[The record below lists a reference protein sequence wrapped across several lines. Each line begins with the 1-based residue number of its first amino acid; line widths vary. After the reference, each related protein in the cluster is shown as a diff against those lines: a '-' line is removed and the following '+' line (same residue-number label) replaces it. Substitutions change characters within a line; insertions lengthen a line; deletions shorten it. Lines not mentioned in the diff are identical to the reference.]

1 MKGLSLWYGIILFL
15 LVAVVYL
22 FASGRKKNIKQ
33 PANDTKGKYKLAA
46 IPDLSD
52 FVLPKKI
59 FTVPNKELSVAAPS
73 IRIAKE
79 KPTVDIEK
87 LRKNNLPVV
96 AEPLP
101 KLDKDTVLIKNTQ
114 VVSPKIDRSVALV
127 GTKKVDDDAMV
138 RAAKIEYSKL
148 NKEKRMQ

>member
-46 IPDLSD
+46 FPDISD
-52 FVLPKKI
+52 LVLPKI
-59 FTVPNKELSVAAPS
+59 FTVPKKELSVANLP
-73 IRIAKE
+73 IRIANE
-79 KPTVDIEK
+79 KPTVTDK
-87 LRKNNLPVV
+87 PRVDNRAVV

-101 KLDKDTVLIKNTQ
+101 RLKDDTVLIKNTDVD
-114 VVSPKIDRSVALV
+114 VVLPKIERSVAPI
-127 GTKKVDDDAMV
+127 GTKIDGGAMV
-138 RAAKIEYSKL
+138 DAARLEYNKL
-148 NKEKRMQ
+148 KKEIRLQ

>member
-52 FVLPKKI
+52 LVLPKKI
-59 FTVPNKELSVAAPS
+59 FTVPKKELSVANLP
-73 IRIAKE
+73 IRIANE
-79 KPTVDIEK
+79 KPTVTDK
-87 LRKNNLPVV
+87 LRVDNRAVV

-101 KLDKDTVLIKNTQ
+101 RLKDDTVLIKNTD
-114 VVSPKIDRSVALV
+114 VVLPKIERSVAPI
-127 GTKKVDDDAMV
+127 GTKIDGGAMV
-138 RAAKIEYSKL
+138 DAARLEYNKL
-148 NKEKRMQ
+148 KKEIRLQ

>member
-15 LVAVVYL
+15 LVTVVYL
-22 FASGRKKNIKQ
+22 FASGRKKNVKQ

-46 IPDLSD
+46 FPDL
-52 FVLPKKI
+52 VLPKKI

-148 NKEKRMQ
+148 NKERRMQ

>member
-1 MKGLSLWYGIILFL
+1 M
-15 LVAVVYL
+15 
-22 FASGRKKNIKQ
+22 
-33 PANDTKGKYKLAA
+33 
-46 IPDLSD
+46 
-52 FVLPKKI
+52 
-59 FTVPNKELSVAAPS
+59 
-73 IRIAKE
+73 
-79 KPTVDIEK
+79 
-87 LRKNNLPVV
+87 V

-148 NKEKRMQ
+148 NKERRMQ

>member
-52 FVLPKKI
+52 LILPKKI

-101 KLDKDTVLIKNTQ
+101 KLDKDTVLLKNTQ

-148 NKEKRMQ
+148 NKERRMQ

>member
-46 IPDLSD
+46 FPDISD
-52 FVLPKKI
+52 LVLPKKI
-59 FTVPNKELSVAAPS
+59 FTVPKKDISVAKPP
-73 IRIAKE
+73 IHIAND
-79 KPTVDIEK
+79 KPVVTDKPRVDN
-87 LRKNNLPVV
+87 RAVV

-101 KLDKDTVLIKNTQ
+101 RLKDDTVLIKNTD
-114 VVSPKIDRSVALV
+114 VVLPKIERSVAPI
-127 GTKKVDDDAMV
+127 GTKIDGGAMV
-138 RAAKIEYSKL
+138 DAARLEYNKL
-148 NKEKRMQ
+148 KKEIRLQ

>member
-33 PANDTKGKYKLAA
+33 PANDTKGTYKLAA

-52 FVLPKKI
+52 LVLPKKI

-148 NKEKRMQ
+148 NKERRMQ

>member
-46 IPDLSD
+46 FPDFSD
-52 FVLPKKI
+52 LVLPKKI
-59 FTVPNKELSVAAPS
+59 FTVPKKELSVANLP
-73 IRIAKE
+73 IRIANE

-96 AEPLP
+96 VEPLP
-101 KLDKDTVLIKNTQ
+101 KLEKDTILIKNTD
-114 VVSPKIDRSVALV
+114 VVLPKIERSVAPI
-127 GTKKVDDDAMV
+127 GTKIDGGAMV
-138 RAAKIEYSKL
+138 DAARLEYNKL
-148 NKEKRMQ
+148 KKEIRLQ

>member
-52 FVLPKKI
+52 LVLPKKI

-101 KLDKDTVLIKNTQ
+101 RLKDDTVLIKNTD
-114 VVSPKIDRSVALV
+114 VVLPKIERSVAPI
-127 GTKKVDDDAMV
+127 GTKIDGGAMV
-138 RAAKIEYSKL
+138 DAARLEYNKL
-148 NKEKRMQ
+148 KKEIRLQ

>member
-46 IPDLSD
+46 FPDFSD
-52 FVLPKKI
+52 LVLPKI
-59 FTVPNKELSVAAPS
+59 FTVPKKELSVANLP
-73 IRIAKE
+73 IRIANE
-79 KPTVDIEK
+79 KPAVTDKPRVDN
-87 LRKNNLPVV
+87 RAVV

-101 KLDKDTVLIKNTQ
+101 RLKDDTVLIKNTD
-114 VVSPKIDRSVALV
+114 VVLPQIERSVAPI
-127 GTKKVDDDAMV
+127 GTKIDGGAMV
-138 RAAKIEYSKL
+138 DAARLEYNKL
-148 NKEKRMQ
+148 KKEIRLQ

>member
-46 IPDLSD
+46 FPDFSD
-52 FVLPKKI
+52 LVLPKI
-59 FTVPNKELSVAAPS
+59 FTVPKKELSVANLP
-73 IRIAKE
+73 IRIANE
-79 KPTVDIEK
+79 KPTVTDK
-87 LRKNNLPVV
+87 PRVDNRAVV

-101 KLDKDTVLIKNTQ
+101 RLKDDTVLIKNAD
-114 VVSPKIDRSVALV
+114 VVLPKIERSVAPI
-127 GTKKVDDDAMV
+127 GTKIDGGAMV
-138 RAAKIEYSKL
+138 GAARLEYNKL
-148 NKEKRMQ
+148 KKEIRLQ

>member
-46 IPDLSD
+46 FPDISD
-52 FVLPKKI
+52 LVLPKKI
-59 FTVPNKELSVAAPS
+59 FTVPKKELSVANLP
-73 IRIAKE
+73 IRIANE
-79 KPTVDIEK
+79 KPTVTDK
-87 LRKNNLPVV
+87 PRVDNRAVV

-101 KLDKDTVLIKNTQ
+101 RLKDDTVLIKNAD
-114 VVSPKIDRSVALV
+114 VVLPKIERSVAPI
-127 GTKKVDDDAMV
+127 GTKIDGGAMV
-138 RAAKIEYSKL
+138 GAARLEYNKL
-148 NKEKRMQ
+148 KKEIRLQ

>member
-22 FASGRKKNIKQ
+22 FASGRNKNIKQ

-46 IPDLSD
+46 FPDFSD
-52 FVLPKKI
+52 LVLPKI
-59 FTVPNKELSVAAPS
+59 FTVPKKELSVANLP
-73 IRIAKE
+73 IRIANE
-79 KPTVDIEK
+79 KPTVTDK
-87 LRKNNLPVV
+87 PRVDNRAVV

-148 NKEKRMQ
+148 NKERRMQ

>member
-46 IPDLSD
+46 FPDFSD
-52 FVLPKKI
+52 LVLPKKI
-59 FTVPNKELSVAAPS
+59 FTVPKKELSVANLP
-73 IRIAKE
+73 IRIANE
-79 KPTVDIEK
+79 KPTVTDK
-87 LRKNNLPVV
+87 PRVYNRAVV

-101 KLDKDTVLIKNTQ
+101 RLKDDTVLIKNTD
-114 VVSPKIDRSVALV
+114 VVLPKIERSVAPI
-127 GTKKVDDDAMV
+127 GTKIDGGAMV
-138 RAAKIEYSKL
+138 DAARLEYNKL
-148 NKEKRMQ
+148 KKEIRSQ

>member
-46 IPDLSD
+46 FPDL
-52 FVLPKKI
+52 VLPKI
-59 FTVPNKELSVAAPS
+59 FTVPKKELSVANLP
-73 IRIAKE
+73 IRIANE
-79 KPTVDIEK
+79 KPTVTDK
-87 LRKNNLPVV
+87 PRVDNRAVV

-101 KLDKDTVLIKNTQ
+101 RLKDDTVLIKNTDVD
-114 VVSPKIDRSVALV
+114 VVLPKIERSVAPI
-127 GTKKVDDDAMV
+127 GTKIDGGAMV
-138 RAAKIEYSKL
+138 DAARLEYNKL
-148 NKEKRMQ
+148 KKEIRLQ

>member
-33 PANDTKGKYKLAA
+33 SANDTKGKYKLAA

-52 FVLPKKI
+52 LVLPKKI

-148 NKEKRMQ
+148 NKERRMQ

>member
-33 PANDTKGKYKLAA
+33 LANDTKGKYKLAA

-52 FVLPKKI
+52 LVLPKKI

-148 NKEKRMQ
+148 NKERRMQ